1 MWTVVVGDNG
11 DGKTTLLRSI
21 AMGLCD
27 ESSAAGLLR
36 ELDGKFVR
44 TGEDDATVWIELSDG
59 NEKRHTIVAQ
69 IRRLEAFE
77 KLDQFLY
84 ARELERGNFQC

>member
-1 MWTVVVGDNG
+1 MYITKVVLENVRCFEDVTLDLEPDGETTMWTVVVGDNG

-44 TGEDDATVWIELSDG
+44 TGEDEATVKMEVLG
-59 NEKRHTIVAQ
+59 
-69 IRRLEAFE
+69 
-77 KLDQFLY
+77 
-84 ARELERGNFQC
+84 RETRGSGS